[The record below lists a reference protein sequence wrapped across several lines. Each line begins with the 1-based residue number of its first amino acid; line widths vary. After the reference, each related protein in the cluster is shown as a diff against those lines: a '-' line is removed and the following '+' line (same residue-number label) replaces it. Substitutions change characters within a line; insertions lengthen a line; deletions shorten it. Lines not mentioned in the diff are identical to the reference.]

1 MKTKLLNQINF
12 NAIEPMSD
20 KQMVEL
26 NGGGAAEFV
35 IGLII
40 GIIIGSQIGGDTNQA
55 TNCHCPRGN

>member
-26 NGGGAAEFV
+26 NGGGLAKKIAEF
-35 IGLII
+35 IDKII
-40 GIIIGSQIGGDTNQA
+40 SPSDGDGICIANNCDCTNPK
-55 TNCHCPRGN
+55 C

>member
-26 NGGGAAEFV
+26 NGGGVKEVAKAIWDF
-35 IGLII
+35 LT
-40 GIIIGSQIGGDTNQA
+40 GGDINVYCPTETN
-55 TNCHCPRGN
+55 HYCPRH